1 MKMHEVITAILNR
14 QGNHNL
20 DHKFLQPVLRKYANA
35 VLLEE
40 LEKLYKESIFIDGLI
55 ILDRIAEL
63 KEKMK

>member
-1 MKMHEVITAILNR
+1 MHEVITSILNR

-20 DHKFLQPVLRKYANA
+20 DHRFLQPVLRKYADS

-40 LEKLYKESIFIDGLI
+40 LEKLYKESVFIDGLI

-63 KEKMK
+63 KQKEKLK